1 MTSLNQLQYLNDR
14 ANSLN
19 NTFHEYVDI
28 EVVNNSTSNIP
39 QPIIFQQIKTSNV
52 IDRCQDYYLSII
64 KWSFNS
70 NIPVLIPQ
78 MMLDPT
84 PLTPSLYGE
93 NTEYFINV
101 GYGAQAFNA
110 TFLTA
115 TNTRVKY
122 KPENKTLTV
131 PKYMPVS
138 EEEVYNNDFYY
149 IHTVDAFLNM
159 VNDALETSY
168 NAVKAIHTPTVDKCP
183 KFYWNASTNKINIV
197 MSEDFISDF
206 PDEANHF
213 WIAMN
218 PALYSLFDTFT
229 ADCLSTDS
237 TLNTGANNVLK
248 FFYNYGVN
256 SMTVPIDTNL
266 YKYLYMYSQQTSS
279 VVSWSPVNSIL
290 FTTTS
295 IPIEPSQTGA
305 PQYLG
310 LLLKNTNA
318 QQNLSVV
325 LTDFTIPLVDG
336 TEYSNQMLYYI
347 PNSEY
352 RLVDLLGNQP
362 LQNLTMTVLWKDRLG
377 FIHPCT
383 LKRGANANLKIL
395 LRKKDFNGV

>member
-19 NTFHEYVDI
+19 NTFHEYIDI
-28 EVVNNSTSNIP
+28 EVVNNSTSNTP
-39 QPIIFQQIKTSNV
+39 QPIIFSQIKTSNV

-84 PLTPSLYGE
+84 PETPTLYAE

-101 GYGAQAFNA
+101 GYGADTYNA
-110 TFLTA
+110 TFLPETLK
-115 TNTRVKY
+115 RVKY
-122 KPENKTLTV
+122 TPENKTLSV

-138 EEEVYNNDFYY
+138 EQDVYNNDFYY
-149 IHTVDAFLNM
+149 IHSVDDFLKM
-159 VNDALETSY
+159 VNSALELSY
-168 NAVKAIHTPTVDKCP
+168 NALTPIHSPNVDKAP
-183 KFYWNASTNKINIV
+183 KFYWNAATNKINII
-197 MSEDFISDF
+197 MSEDFITDY
-206 PDEANHF
+206 PGEANHF
-213 WIAMN
+213 FITMN
-218 PALYSLFDTFT
+218 PALYSLFDTFS
-229 ADCLSTDS
+229 ADCLSVENA
-237 TLNTGANNVLK
+237 LNNAGNYVLK

-256 SMTVPIDTNL
+256 SITIPVETNL
-266 YKYLYMYSQQTSS
+266 YKYLYIYSQQTSS
-279 VVSWSPVNSIL
+279 VVSWSPVNAIL

-310 LLLKNTNA
+310 PLLKNTNA
-318 QQNLSVV
+318 QQNLSIV
-325 LTDFTIPLVDG
+325 LTDFTIPLTDG

-352 RLVDLLGNQP
+352 RLVDLLGDQP
-362 LQNLTMTVLWKDRLG
+362 LQNLTMVVSWKDRLG
-377 FIHPCT
+377 FIHNCT
-383 LKRGANANLKIL
+383 LKRGANANLKVL
-395 LRKKDFNGV
+395 LRKKEFNGV

>member
-28 EVVNNSTSNIP
+28 EVVNNSTSNTP
-39 QPIIFQQIKTSNV
+39 QPIIFSQIKTSNV

-84 PLTPSLYGE
+84 PQTPSLYAQ

-101 GYGAQAFNA
+101 GYGEN
-110 TFLTA
+110 TFDAVFLST

-122 KPENKTLTV
+122 TPENKTLPV

-138 EEEVYNNDFYY
+138 EQDVYNNDFYY
-149 IHTVDAFLNM
+149 IHSVEDFLNM
-159 VNDALETSY
+159 VNSALETSY
-168 NAVKAIHTPTVDKCP
+168 NAVAALHTPEVNKCP
-183 KFYWNASTNKINIV
+183 KFYWNPSTNKINII

-206 PDEANHF
+206 PDVTNHF
-213 WIAMN
+213 FIAMN
-218 PALYSLFDTFT
+218 PELYSLFDTFS
-229 ADCLSTDS
+229 ADCLSLDS
-237 TLNTGANNVLK
+237 SLNTAGNNVLK

-256 SMTVPIDTNL
+256 SITIPVDTNL
-266 YKYLYMYSQQTSS
+266 YKYLYIYSQQTSS

-295 IPIEPSQTGA
+295 IPIEPSQSGA

-310 LLLKNTNA
+310 PLLKNTNA
-318 QQNLSVV
+318 TQNLSIV
-325 LTDFTIPLVDG
+325 LTDFTIPLTDG

-347 PNSEY
+347 PNGEY
-352 RLVDLLGNQP
+352 RLVDLLGDQP
-362 LQNLTMTVLWKDRLG
+362 LQSLTMVVSWKDRLG
-377 FIHPCT
+377 FIHNCT
-383 LKRGANANLKIL
+383 LKRGANANLKVL
-395 LRKKDFNGV
+395 LRKKEFNGI